1 MVAEEAVGEPDVGA
15 MLADGFKGFGES
27 GPESGR
33 GKGRQ
38 AKADD
43 GGPEEVVSHARPEF
57 EAQAHKSCQAKQR
70 GEACQ
75 IVPGEFGLDAREQV
89 PARKEAAHEET
100 RRPLHRLVEL
110 AP

>member
-1 MVAEEAVGEPDVGA
+1 MVAEEAMGEPDIGA
-15 MLADGFKGFGES
+15 VLADGLEGFGEL
-27 GPESGR
+27 GAERGR

-38 AKADD
+38 AQADD
-43 GGPEEVVSHARPEF
+43 GGPEEVISHTRPEF

-89 PARKEAAHEET
+89 PARKEATHEET
-100 RRPLHRLVEL
+100 RRPLHRLVER